1 MESLTIGKV
10 ARLAEIG
17 VETVRFYERKGLI
30 DEPPRRESGY
40 RQYPEETIQRLRFI
54 KQAKGLGFTLK
65 EIKYLLGL
73 RIDTSAA
80 AACDVVRKL
89 AEEKIADVRGKIVTL
104 QRMETVLVGLVGS
117 CRNRAVTAPCPI
129 LDVLKQEEP
138 NEIKRNKPRRSDE

>member
-17 VETVRFYERKGLI
+17 VETVRFYEREGLI
-30 DEPPRRESGY
+30 DAPPRRESGY

-54 KQAKGLGFTLK
+54 KRAKELGFTLK
-65 EIKYLLGL
+65 EIKDLLGL
-73 RIDTSAA
+73 RVDPSAA
-80 AACDVVRKL
+80 AACDAVRKL
-89 AEEKIADVRGKIVTL
+89 AEEKMEDVRGKIVTL
-104 QRMETVLVGLVGS
+104 QRMEAVLLRLVGS

-129 LDVLKQEEP
+129 LEVLKQEEP